1 MIINTFTTFQS
12 FGIVEFSVQI
22 FGIVFIKLSK
32 NAPHLYLFSSESS
45 NESIESFI
53 VMVYVLYVK
62 VILNFYILSR
72 SLSYLCI

>member
-32 NAPHLYLFSSESS
+32 NAPHLCLFSSESS
-45 NESIESFI
+45 TEAIESFI

-62 VILNFYILSR
+62 VI
-72 SLSYLCI
+72 